1 MRYLLS
7 LIFSVVLFITA
18 TAQSRT
24 STVEYQKINRQA
36 VVNEIPFPEKT
47 IRDAIDEKM
56 EKMGYKGKDS
66 KGFTVYNGVRLSD
79 LGNDSYDLYFM
90 ADRKS
95 RKEKENSTLTLMIS
109 KGFDSFVSDSSDARL
124 MKNAK
129 GYLDS
134 IINVIAAYDLE
145 QQIIAQ
151 EDAVKKADKKYTNLM
166 DDGQSLEKKRKNI
179 EQDIEDNKKNQ
190 TSQQTEIE
198 KQKQILDTLRGK
210 RKSKLLEGFK

>member
-1 MRYLLS
+1 MRYILS
-7 LIFSVVLFITA
+7 FIFSIVLFISS

-24 STVEYQKINRQA
+24 ATVEYQKINRQS

-56 EKMGYKGKDS
+56 EQMGYKGKDS
-66 KGFTVYNGVRLSD
+66 KGFTVYKGVRLSD

-109 KGFDSFVSDSSDARL
+109 KGFDNFASDSSDARL
-124 MKNAK
+124 MQNAK

-134 IINVIAAYDLE
+134 ITNMIAAYDLE

-151 EDAVKKADKKYTNLM
+151 EDAVKKADKKYTSLI

-190 TSQQTEIE
+190 TGQQSEIE
-198 KQKQILDTLRGK
+198 KQKQILETLRGK
-210 RKSKLLEGFK
+210 RKH

>member
-1 MRYLLS
+1 MRYILS
-7 LIFSVVLFITA
+7 FIFSLVLFITA
-18 TAQSRT
+18 TAQSRNA
-24 STVEYQKINRQA
+24 TVEYQKINRQA

-56 EKMGYKGKDS
+56 EQMGYKGKES
-66 KGFTVYNGVRLSD
+66 KGFTVYKGVRLSD

-95 RKEKENSTLTLMIS
+95 RKEKENSTITLMIS
-109 KGFDSFVSDSSDARL
+109 KGFDNFASDSSDAGL
-124 MKNAK
+124 MKKAK

-134 IINVIAAYDLE
+134 IITIIAAYDLE

-151 EDAVKKADKKYTNLM
+151 EDAVKKADKKYTNLT
-166 DDGQSLEKKRKNI
+166 DDGQSLEKKRKSI

-190 TSQQTEIE
+190 TSQQAEIE
-198 KQKQILDTLRGK
+198 KQRQILDTLRSR
-210 RKSKLLEGFK
+210 RKH

>member
-1 MRYLLS
+1 
-7 LIFSVVLFITA
+7 
-18 TAQSRT
+18 
-24 STVEYQKINRQA
+24 VEYQKINRQS

-56 EKMGYKGKDS
+56 EQMGYKGKDS
-66 KGFTVYNGVRLSD
+66 KGFTVYKGVRLSD

-109 KGFDSFVSDSSDARL
+109 KGFDNFASDSSDARL
-124 MKNAK
+124 MQNAK

-134 IINVIAAYDLE
+134 ITNMIAAYDLE

-151 EDAVKKADKKYTNLM
+151 EDAVKKADKKYTSLI

-190 TSQQTEIE
+190 TGQQSEIE
-198 KQKQILDTLRGK
+198 KQKQILETLRGK
-210 RKSKLLEGFK
+210 RKH

>member
-1 MRYLLS
+1 MRY
-7 LIFSVVLFITA
+7 IFSFIFIVVLYATS

-24 STVEYQKINRQA
+24 ATVEYQKINRQS

-47 IRDAIDEKM
+47 IRDAINEKM
-56 EKMGYKGKDS
+56 EQMGYKGKDS
-66 KGFTVYNGVRLSD
+66 KGFTVYKGVRISD

-109 KGFDSFVSDSSDARL
+109 KGFDDFASDSSDDRL
-124 MKNAK
+124 IKNAK

-134 IINVIAAYDLE
+134 IVNIIAAYDLE

-151 EDAVKKADKKYTNLM
+151 EDAVKKADKRYTSFI
-166 DDGQSLEKKRKNI
+166 DDGQNLEKKRKNI

-190 TSQQTEIE
+190 TGQQAEIE

-210 RKSKLLEGFK
+210 RKH